1 VKTEHATRIYFEQLK
16 RVVSLM
22 MVLSHYG
29 IELRKQGQQL
39 VGPCPIH
46 QGSNK
51 RQFVVKPATSEWHC
65 FSPSCGRG
73 GAMLEFVA
81 AMENVEIFEAARL
94 VARWFAIETGNQPQ
108 SQQQER
114 RRSSM
119 SESNQ
124 PTHRVYS
131 ARRREGAEKDDLTLI
146 GSGWVFNTKNG
157 KGGMNIQLSAMPIG
171 ERMVIFER
179 DPEWEAQH
187 KREKEE
193 PASNGK
199 SFKKK

>member
-1 VKTEHATRIYFEQLK
+1 
-16 RVVSLM
+16 
-22 MVLSHYG
+22 MVLTRYG
-29 IELRKQGQQL
+29 IELRRQGQQL
-39 VGPCPIH
+39 VGACPIH
-46 QGSNK
+46 RGSNK
-51 RQFVVKPATSEWHC
+51 RQFTVKPATSEWHC

-81 AMENVEIFEAARL
+81 AMENVEVFEAARL
-94 VARWFAIETGNQPQ
+94 VARWFAIDTGDQAH
-108 SQQQER
+108 SQQGRKPKER
-114 RRSSM
+114 AM

-131 ARRREGAEKDDLTLI
+131 ARRREGQEKDDLTLI
-146 GSGWVFNTKNG
+146 GSGWIFNTKAG
-157 KGGMNIQLSAMPIG
+157 KSGMNIQLSAMPIG

-187 KREKEE
+187 KREPDEQKE
-193 PASNGK
+193 NGK